1 MSELN
6 WGRELAGGRSP
17 TGQSSAWQHYKVLR
31 AIGCAR
37 STFEFNG
44 HEGGFEHAYS
54 NFRRYAWCHKRQP
67 GPEPLHRGD
76 PVGNRICEAI
86 ARLVLTV
93 EENPF
98 FGDPDASPRVRE
110 VKRRLLSLRKLCIYV
125 DRECGQIESIFP
137 PDEGG

>member
-1 MSELN
+1 MS
-6 WGRELAGGRSP
+6 APASP
-17 TGQSSAWQHYKVLR
+17 VRRFGQT
-31 AIGCAR
+31 AIA
-37 STFEFNG
+37 TPAN
-44 HEGGFEHAYS
+44 Y
-54 NFRRYAWCHKRQP
+54 
-67 GPEPLHRGD
+67 
-76 PVGNRICEAI
+76 VTI